1 MNRDNWKELG
11 NGIWPHSWDGVDDG
25 WDVVAL
31 MMDDDIREDV
41 HDRLAPCSKHEF
53 LTEYL
58 RLDPEFGTC
67 TAW

>member
-11 NGIWPHSWDGVDDG
+11 NGIWPHSRDGVDDG

-31 MMDDDIREDV
+31 MMDNDIREDV
-41 HDRLAPCSKHEF
+41 HNRLAPCSKHEF
-53 LTEYL
+53 LAEYL